1 MRAKA
6 VIAAL
11 SESANP
17 ALNDHGPTERRSAA
31 ALPAPKTFAGAR
43 RFPLVATP
51 PALPPRIQD
60 EKLEYFSWLF
70 CQGGFRNLNM
80 TFEQFLTTIAVIQPA
95 ALCSD
100 RDG

>member
-11 SESANP
+11 SETANP
-17 ALNDHGPTERRSAA
+17 APNDKGPTERHGAA
-31 ALPAPKTFAGAR
+31 ALPAPIALATPR
-43 RFPLVATP
+43 LFPSVATVPDLP
-51 PALPPRIQD
+51 PAIQD
-60 EKLEYFSWLF
+60 ERLEYYAWLF
-70 CQGGFRNLNM
+70 CQRGFRTLNM

-95 ALCSD
+95 ALRSE

>member
-11 SESANP
+11 SETANEV
-17 ALNDHGPTERRSAA
+17 LNDKGPTERHGAA
-31 ALPAPKTFAGAR
+31 ALPAPKTFALAR
-43 RFPLVATP
+43 RFPMVATP
-51 PALPPRIQD
+51 PVLPPAIQD
-60 EKLEYFSWLF
+60 ERLEYYAWLF

-100 RDG
+100 REG